1 MKPLQ
6 GSFVRIHL
14 LGRFEITREGWHLR
28 AEEWTRRKAAA
39 LLKYLAVHKRLVKD
53 QAIDLFWG
61 ESDPATGANNLYR
74 TIHELRQTLNKS
86 LGAEAD
92 KSIFDFEDG
101 VLSLHDSVW
110 VDAAEFERLC
120 ADPHASI
127 SNLQSALALYQG
139 ELLPDDLYDEWT
151 IALRESLRRQYRD
164 ASLALAGFYRDAR
177 QYDRIFPLLTPL
189 LAHDKADEP
198 VHRELMRTYALAG
211 RRHDALRQYQAC
223 VDALASELD
232 LTPEPETAALYTQIL
247 NGKLLPLPT
256 PTPTIRERIGF
267 VSTRLQPSEILVGRD
282 AEFERLRNWQEIIKQ
297 GRGQTILIAGDT
309 GVGKTLLAGELL
321 CTSAGVGMKTLVG
334 AAHEQE
340 GHLPYQPFIEA
351 LDRFLVEQGRAL
363 NENPITHFNNGSGDS
378 QRDQWALF
386 NSTAN
391 FLMDESKQSPVLL
404 LVDDLH
410 AADEASLRLFHYL
423 ARHTRTSP
431 IILLATYRTD
441 LATSV
446 TTSFGSLLNSLY
458 REHLSE
464 TLTLSPLSAEST
476 ARLVNQILGGEAE
489 ASLIAAVHEI
499 AEGNP
504 FFTQEITRALS
515 RSNQLEERGGQWILM
530 PATELR
536 APTDL
541 GELLRERVARLGS
554 QVESALT
561 CAAVAGRE
569 FDFKTLRFMTSLSDG
584 DLLDALDAALTAHL
598 LEETATGYRFR
609 HALIRRTLYDSLSR
623 ARRARL
629 HSRAGEAIEAAFA
642 LRPQGLAQRV
652 EDLAYHFNLSDRR
665 DRALEYLIQA
675 GRKAADLFAFEVA
688 VSHFEQAL
696 ALMDALGVTDPARRW
711 TILESLGWW
720 YDMLA
725 NTPQC
730 VEYFERAINLPA
742 ADEWASAPHDRVRLR
757 CGAAKALITA
767 GDMESAESHLRL
779 ALAEVNPARNS
790 SPTHETGRVNEQT
803 DTSEF
808 AYLMYTLAQLH
819 WHKGEYQQAFEAAQ
833 RSLEIAERINK
844 PNAIARA
851 FEMLALACHSLG
863 EWQKGLLFEEQRA
876 VLAGPAL
883 DVSDAFDVHL

>member
-1 MKPLQ
+1 MKSLRDSP
-6 GSFVRIHL
+6 VRIHL
-14 LGRFEITREGWHLR
+14 LGRFEITHGGKQLR

-86 LGAEAD
+86 LGAQAD
-92 KSIFDFEDG
+92 KSTFDFEDG
-101 VLSLHDSVW
+101 VLSLHDAVW
-110 VDAAEFERLC
+110 VDAAEFEWLC
-120 ADPHASI
+120 SIHAKTQAEQIESLEQAI
-127 SNLQSALALYQG
+127 ALYQG
-139 ELLPDDLYDEWT
+139 DLLPDDLYDEWT
-151 IALRESLRRQYRD
+151 ITLRESLRRQYRD
-164 ASLALAGFYRDAR
+164 ASLALAAFYRDAR

-198 VHRELMRTYALAG
+198 VHRELMRAYALAG

-247 NGKLLPLPT
+247 NGKLAPLPT
-256 PTPTIRERIGF
+256 PTLITRERIGF
-267 VSTRLQPSEILVGRD
+267 VSTHLQPSDVLVGRES
-282 AEFERLRNWQEIIKQ
+282 EFERLRAWQESVQQ
-297 GRGQTILIAGDT
+297 GRGKTILISGDT

-321 CTSAGVGMKTLVG
+321 CISAGAGMKTLIG

-351 LDRFLVEQGRAL
+351 FDRFLSETGRAA
-363 NENPITHFNNGSGDS
+363 NENPITHFKDGSGDS

-386 NSTAN
+386 NSAAN
-391 FLMDESKQSPVLL
+391 FLTDESKQSPLLL

-446 TTSFGSLLNSLY
+446 TTPFGSLLNSLY

-464 TLTLSPLSAEST
+464 TLTLSPLSAEAT
-476 ARLVNQILGGEAE
+476 ARLVNQVLGGEAD

-515 RSNQLEERGGQWILM
+515 KPNQLEERDGQWILM

-554 QVESALT
+554 QVELALT

-569 FDFKTLRFMTSLSDG
+569 FDFETLRFMTSLSDG
-584 DLLDALDAALTAHL
+584 DLLDALDDALAAHL

-642 LRPQGLAQRV
+642 LRAQGLASKI

-675 GRKAADLFAFEVA
+675 GQKAADLFAFEVA
-688 VSHFEQAL
+688 VKHFEQAL
-696 ALMDALGVTDPARRW
+696 ALMDALGVNDPARRW
-711 TILESLGWW
+711 MILESLGWW
-720 YDMLA
+720 HDTLA
-725 NTPQC
+725 NTPRT
-730 VEYFERAINLPA
+730 VEYFERAIALPA
-742 ADEWASAPHDRVRLR
+742 RDGWKSAPHDRVRLR
-757 CGAAKALITA
+757 CGVAKALITA
-767 GDMESAESHLRL
+767 GNTDAAESHLRQ
-779 ALAEVNPARNS
+779 ALAEVD
-790 SPTHETGRVNEQT
+790 EQANA
-803 DTSEF
+803 SEVP
-808 AYLMYTLAQLH
+808 YLFYTLAQLH
-819 WHKGEYQQAFEAAQ
+819 WHKGEYEQAFEYAQ
-833 RSLEIAERINK
+833 KSLHVAERLNK

>member
-1 MKPLQ
+1 MEAWMKPSQ
-6 GSFVRIHL
+6 GSLVRIHL
-14 LGRFEITREGWHLR
+14 LGRFEITREGRGLR
-28 AEEWTRRKAAA
+28 AEDWSRRKAAA
-39 LLKYLAVHKRLVKD
+39 LLKYLALHKRLVKD
-53 QAIDLFWG
+53 QAIDLFWA

-92 KSIFDFEDG
+92 KSIFEFEDG

-110 VDAAEFERLC
+110 VDVAEFERLC
-120 ADPHASI
+120 SI
-127 SNLQSALALYQG
+127 RAKTQAEQIESLEQAIALYQG
-139 ELLPDDLYDEWT
+139 DLLPDDLYDEWT
-151 IALRESLRRQYRD
+151 IAPRESLHRQYRD
-164 ASLALAGFYRDAR
+164 ASLALAALYRDAR
-177 QYDRIFPLLTPL
+177 QYEKIFPLLTPL
-189 LAHDKADEP
+189 LKHDKADEP
-198 VHRELMRTYALAG
+198 VHRELMRAYALAG

-223 VDALASELD
+223 VDALASDLD

-247 NGKLLPLPT
+247 NGKLAPLPT
-256 PTPTIRERIGF
+256 LTPTIRERIGF
-267 VSTRLQPSEILVGRD
+267 VSAHLQPSEILVGRE
-282 AEFERLRNWQEIIKQ
+282 AEFERLRLWQEILKQ
-297 GRGQTILIAGDT
+297 GRGQTIFIAGDT

-321 CTSAGVGMKTLVG
+321 CASAGAGMKTLVG

-351 LDRFLVEQGRAL
+351 FDRFLSETGRAQG
-363 NENPITHFNNGSGDS
+363 ENPITHFKDGSGDS
-378 QRDQWALF
+378 QRDQWSLF
-386 NSTAN
+386 NSAAN

-410 AADEASLRLFHYL
+410 AADEASLRFFHYL
-423 ARHTRTSP
+423 ARQTRAAP

-446 TTSFGSLLNSLY
+446 TTPFGSLLNSLY

-464 TLTLSPLSAEST
+464 TLTLSPLSAEAT

-489 ASLIAAVHEI
+489 ASLIAAIHEI

-504 FFTQEITRALS
+504 FFTQEITRALA
-515 RSNQLEERGGQWILM
+515 RSNQLEEGNGKWILK
-530 PATELR
+530 PAIELR
-536 APTDL
+536 APADL

-569 FDFKTLRFMTSLSDG
+569 FDFETLRFMTSLSDG

-629 HSRAGEAIEAAFA
+629 HSRAGEALEAAFA

-675 GRKAADLFAFEVA
+675 GKKAASLFAFEVA
-688 VSHFEQAL
+688 VKHFEQAL
-696 ALMDALGVTDPARRW
+696 ELMNALGLNDPARRW

-720 YDMLA
+720 HDMLA

-730 VEYFERAINLPA
+730 VEYFERAINLPVT
-742 ADEWASAPHDRVRLR
+742 DDWASAPHDRVRLR

-779 ALAEVNPARNS
+779 ALAEVN
-790 SPTHETGRVNEQT
+790 VQT

-808 AYLMYTLAQLH
+808 AYLMYTLAQFH

-833 RSLEIAERINK
+833 KSLEIAERLNK